1 MLIVI
6 EECEM
11 KKVTVT
17 FEMFLEER
25 TKAEV
30 AIFF

>member
-1 MLIVI
+1 
-6 EECEM
+6 M